1 MRNEPYLVISDRF
14 VLSRWPTIESA
25 ISAGRRAMGQAKVVT
40 NWAYSFRPCELHVL
54 VVRESDG
61 LVVLAH
67 AESKKK
73 PPRNVDVR
81 LLKPVD
87 LR

>member
-1 MRNEPYLVISDRF
+1 MSNEPYLVISDKF

-25 ISAGRRAMGQAKVVT
+25 ISAGRRAMGQSKVIA
-40 NWAYSFRPCELHVL
+40 NWTYSFRPCELHVL

-81 LLKPVD
+81 M
-87 LR
+87 LRSIPT